1 MLRRYALEEA
11 STSTVALQIHI
22 NVFNIKAAEKMP
34 RRSYRMDARAAAAAA
49 TATRILDAAEAL
61 FWERSMQEITLEQ
74 VAGRAGVTVQTVIRR
89 FQSKDRLFEAAAE
102 RQTARIVAQRDAA
115 PPGDLA
121 AAVRILVDHYEE
133 LGDRVIRLLGEED
146 RVPGLRKL
154 TDRGR
159 NHHRTWCERVF
170 AATLADLSGSARARR
185 LAQLI
190 AVTDVYT
197 WKLLRRDRLLS
208 RRQTELAM
216 RELLEPI
223 TGGPR

>member
-1 MLRRYALEEA
+1 MKSADPTVRR
-11 STSTVALQIHI
+11 
-22 NVFNIKAAEKMP
+22 P
-34 RRSYRMDARAAAAAA
+34 YRMQSRAVAAAANGA
-49 TATRILDAAEAL
+49 RILDAAEAL
-61 FWERSMQEITLEQ
+61 FWAEPVAEISLDR
-74 VAGRAGVTVQTVIRR
+74 VAEIAGVTVQTVLRR
-89 FQSKDRLFEAAAE
+89 YKSKDGLFEAAVE
-102 RQTARIVAQRDAA
+102 RQIGRAVEQRDAA
-115 PPGDLA
+115 PAGDLE

-133 LGDRVIRLLGEED
+133 LGDRVLRLLGEED

-159 NHHRTWCERVF
+159 DYHRGWCARVF
-170 AATLADLSGSARARR
+170 DAALADLRGAARARR

-197 WKLLRRDRLLS
+197 WKLLRRDRALS

-216 RELLEPI
+216 RELLEPL